1 MKFWQNKSKVAQAF
15 PEEGKGEV
23 PSIDRKYQDIQI
35 ETATF
40 ALG

>member
-1 MKFWQNKSKVAQAF
+1 MKFWQNKSKVSPSIPQKT
-15 PEEGKGEV
+15 KGEL
-23 PSIDRKYQDIQI
+23 PPIDRKYEDTSI